1 MDYLKDIFMSNIV
14 NLKNTFNFR
23 TIGGYKTID
32 NKFVKKG
39 ILYRSDNLARLNTLD
54 LHYFTMFN
62 IKRVV
67 DFRSLN
73 EISKEPD
80 MLPIDIEYI
89 SMPIQSDKK
98 VKTELNLI
106 LNGLL
111 DKNIKEF
118 LIEANKNFILD
129 STDVFSKF
137 IKDFI
142 NSNGET
148 TLYHCTAG
156 KDRTGFATVLILTIL
171 GVPRKIVIEEYL
183 FSNYC
188 IEKTINQ
195 QLAKVCNIM
204 NIEHKDCHKILP
216 LMYVELDYINKAF
229 ETIDNKYGNINN
241 YILNGLNIS
250 FEDIVKLKKIML
262 E

>member
-1 MDYLKDIFMSNIV
+1 MDYLKDIFMSNII

-32 NKFVKKG
+32 NKLVKKG

-54 LHYFTMFN
+54 LHYFN
-62 IKRVV
+62 ILNIERVV

-73 EISKEPD
+73 EINKEPD
-80 MLPIDIEYI
+80 ILPIDIDYI
-89 SMPIQSDKK
+89 SIPIECDKK
-98 VKTELNLI
+98 ITTELNLI

-111 DKNIKEF
+111 NKNIKEF
-118 LIEANKNFILD
+118 LIEANKNFVLE

-142 NSNGET
+142 NSNGQT

-156 KDRTGFATVLILTIL
+156 KDRTGFATVIILTIL
-171 GVPRKIVIEEYL
+171 CVPREIIIEEYL

-188 IEKTINQ
+188 IERTINQ
-195 QLAKVCNIM
+195 QLVKVCNIM
-204 NIEHKDCHKILP
+204 NIEHRDSHKILP
-216 LMYVELDYINKAF
+216 LMFVELDYINKAF

-250 FEDIVKLKKIML
+250 FEEIIKLKKIML
-262 E
+262 Q